1 MASGKLPDS
10 DRCMGLSNKQEGV
23 YKVMSVRQF
32 MARVLEGEKQT
43 NEKTLSARVEA
54 TARNQSQM
62 AGQSSRSLIS
72 GAQLPRRVKQK

>member
-1 MASGKLPDS
+1 M
-10 DRCMGLSNKQEGV
+10 NVKQ
-23 YKVMSVRQF
+23 F
-32 MARVLEGEKQT
+32 IARVLEGEKQT
-43 NEKTLSARVEA
+43 NKKTLSARVEA